1 MPNNPAILLID
12 DEPQMLLSYKVML
25 RTEGFDNM
33 LTASDS
39 RIVLKLLAENKV
51 SVVVLDLN
59 MPHVTGDELLLE
71 INRGFPDMAVIIVT
85 AENEVERAVE
95 CMKKGALDYHVKPVG
110 DERLVSSIKR
120 ALEFKVLKNEV
131 SSLRQHI
138 LSLRTNLL
146 KDKLEHEHA
155 FSSILTQSRKM
166 QNVFHY
172 IETTAKTE
180 EPILILG
187 ETGVG
192 KELISKAIHYI
203 SNVEGKLVAVNVAGV
218 DDHVFSDTLFGH
230 KKGAFT
236 GADKERKG
244 LIVKASD
251 GTILLDEIGDLNDMS
266 QVKLLRLIED
276 GTYYPL
282 GSDIPEMSNA
292 RIIAATN
299 RDIHAMVSEG
309 TFRED
314 LYYRL
319 STIQVNIPSLKDRF
333 EDLPILVDHF
343 IEISA
348 KSLKKKKP
356 VPPPEIISLLSSYHF
371 PGNIRELKAVIFDAV
386 AKHTSGVLSL
396 RSIKDYII
404 KKGKHLQPAIS
415 IPEKGFPALPDL
427 EGRFPTIKE
436 IEDFIVSEALKR
448 SNGNQ
453 GIAASLLGITRQ
465 ALNTRLRKANKSL

>member
-12 DEPQMLLSYKVML
+12 DEPQMLLSYKVNL
-25 RTEGFDNM
+25 RTEGFDNI
-33 LTASDS
+33 LTTSDS
-39 RIVLKLLAENKV
+39 RNVLELLTENEV
-51 SVVVLDLN
+51 SAVVLDLN
-59 MPHVTGDELLLE
+59 MPHLSGDELLLDITQE
-71 INRGFPDMAVIIVT
+71 FPHIAVIIVT

-110 DERLVSSIKR
+110 DDRLVSSIKK
-120 ALEFKVLKNEV
+120 ALELRALKNEV

-138 LSLRTNLL
+138 LSLRSNLL
-146 KDKLEHEHA
+146 KDKLEHEHV
-155 FSSILTQSRKM
+155 FSSILTQSMKM
-166 QNVFHY
+166 QNVFYY

-192 KELISKAIHYI
+192 KELISKAIHTI
-203 SNVEGKLVAVNVAGV
+203 SNVQGSLVAVNVAGV

-230 KKGAFT
+230 TKGAFT
-236 GADKERKG
+236 GADKDRKG

-251 GTILLDEIGDLNDMS
+251 GTLLLDEIGDLNDVS
-266 QVKLLRLIED
+266 QVKLLRLIEN

-282 GSDIPEMSNA
+282 GSDIPEKSNA

-299 RDIHAMVSEG
+299 RDIHEMVSEG

-319 STIQVNIPSLKDRF
+319 STIQVNIPPLRDRF

-343 IEISA
+343 IGISA

-356 VPPPEIISLLSSYHF
+356 VPPPEIIPLLSSYHF

-396 RSIKDYII
+396 RSIKNYITS
-404 KKGKHLQPAIS
+404 KVKHLEPAIS
-415 IPEKGFPALPDL
+415 IPENGDPAMPDIA
-427 EGRFPTIKE
+427 GRFPTIKE
-436 IEDFIVSEALKR
+436 IEDFIILEALKR

-453 GIAASLLGITRQ
+453 GIAASMLGITRQ
-465 ALNTRLRKANKSL
+465 ALNSRIRKAN